1 MSDKA
6 SGKDVIYIDVDDE
19 ITSVIDKVR
28 GSHTKIVALVLPKRA
43 TVLQSIVNMKLLKR
57 AADESKKNLVLI
69 TSEAGL
75 LPLAGNVGLY
85 VAKTLQSKPE
95 IPEAPEGGDGA
106 PEDVMEDDGPEESV
120 AAVTAAG
127 AAAGGARSARAA
139 ADSPLDRNRSV
150 GELAGTAA
158 MDDTIELDD
167 DMDDR
172 RQSGAAMGGV
182 SEPGKPKD
190 KKLTIP
196 NFNKFRLILVL
207 AGVGVVLLG
216 VLAYVAFAIM
226 PKATISIETDSQA
239 VTSSTIVTLKTG
251 DTTLLNVEEGIVP
264 AKSQQVQKTVTEQV
278 AASGQQNNGAKA
290 TGTITIINCSDS
302 IATVSA
308 GSGFTV
314 NGLTYISQQAASIP
328 PSNFTSPASGSKC
341 KNDGKDTVDVEAQ
354 SAGAKYNAAAASY
367 TIAGKPADLSATGS
381 AMDGGTD
388 DIVKIVTQGDV
399 DSATQKITSQDSTAS
414 KTQLKTDLTNAGY
427 LPVEATFTTGQPQT
441 KTSANVGDK
450 ADNVSVTQTLTY
462 TMLGAKQDDL
472 KKIIADDVNGTI
484 DTKKQKILDYGLDG
498 LVFGVQSQP
507 ADGAVLTMQTTA
519 VAGPELDA
527 ESLKKQVAGKKAN
540 AARDLIKQNPGVT
553 DVTVKYSPFWVS
565 AVPSKTSKITVTIEK
580 PQKTVKSNSSSNAES
595 NP

>member
-120 AAVTAAG
+120 TAVAATG
-127 AAAGGARSARAA
+127 AAAGSARSASAA
-139 ADSPLDRNRSV
+139 TGRPLDRSRSV

-158 MDDTIELDD
+158 LDDTIELDD
-167 DMDDR
+167 MDDHK
-172 RQSGAAMGGV
+172 QSDAMTGGV
-182 SEPGKPKD
+182 SGSGKPKD
-190 KKLTIP
+190 KKLRIP
-196 NFNKFRLILVL
+196 NFNKFRLILAL
-207 AGVGVVLLG
+207 TGVGVVLLG

-239 VTSSTIVTLKTG
+239 VTSSTIITLKTG
-251 DTTLLNVEEGIVP
+251 DTTLLNVKEGIVP

-290 TGTITIINCSDS
+290 TGTMTIVNCSDS
-302 IATVSA
+302 VATVSA
-308 GSGFTV
+308 GTGFTV

-328 PSNFTSPASGSKC
+328 PSNFTSPLSGSKC

-354 SAGAKYNAAAASY
+354 SAGTKYNAAAANY

-388 DIVKIVTQGDV
+388 DIIKIVTQGDV

-414 KTQLKTDLTNAGY
+414 KTQLKTDLTNTGY
-427 LPVEATFTTGQPQT
+427 LPVETTFTTGQPQT

-450 ADNVSVTQTLTY
+450 ADTVSVTQTLTY

-580 PQKTVKSNSSSNAES
+580 PQKTVKSNSSSNAEP